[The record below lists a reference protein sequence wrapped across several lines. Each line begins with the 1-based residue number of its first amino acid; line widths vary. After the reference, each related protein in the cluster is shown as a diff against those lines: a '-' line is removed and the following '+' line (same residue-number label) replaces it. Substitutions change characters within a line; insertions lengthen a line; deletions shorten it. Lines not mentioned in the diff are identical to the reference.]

1 MHAAELV
8 GTPRVWQAT
17 VDRDLLLRGAQSRT
31 RSLGLAV
38 GLLAGR
44 LPRLIDIP
52 VGVLAW
58 WWRRRRSAPGAARR

>member
-1 MHAAELV
+1 MQVHRVVMHAAELV

-17 VDRDLLLRGAQSRT
+17 VDRDLLLRGAQSTPRG
-31 RSLGLAV
+31 S
-38 GLLAGR
+38 
-44 LPRLIDIP
+44 RLIDIP